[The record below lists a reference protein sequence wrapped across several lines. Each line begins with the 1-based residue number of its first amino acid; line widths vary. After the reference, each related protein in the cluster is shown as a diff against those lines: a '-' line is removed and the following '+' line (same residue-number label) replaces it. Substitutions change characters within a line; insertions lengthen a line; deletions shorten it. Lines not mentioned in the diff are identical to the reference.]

1 VGRLA
6 LPCLLTALVAV
17 VIPSAEGARSPTK
30 AQVVA
35 QTRAVVRGSGSRL
48 ISLQVAPPRSY
59 RLVVKPAHPARY
71 LKHRANAVVDV
82 MNHLTRGY
90 RMSYFAVLG
99 PSGQRVL
106 WVEHVRAGNGETIR
120 WNVRN
125 YLADCVRTLNL
136 GIEVDPDHAA
146 PTCPSR

>member
-1 VGRLA
+1 MGRLA
-6 LPCLLTALVAV
+6 LPCLVVAFVAV
-17 VIPSAEGARSPTK
+17 VIPTAGGAQSPTK
-30 AQVVA
+30 AQVVG
-35 QTRAVVRGSGSRL
+35 QTRAVVRVSGARL

-59 RLVVKPAHPARY
+59 RLVVKPAHPAPY

-82 MNHLTRGY
+82 MNRLTRSFAV
-90 RMSYFAVLG
+90 RYFAVLG

-106 WVEHVRAGNGETIR
+106 WVERVRAGSGETIR

-125 YLADCVRTLNL
+125 YLADCIRTINL

-146 PTCPSR
+146 PVCPAL